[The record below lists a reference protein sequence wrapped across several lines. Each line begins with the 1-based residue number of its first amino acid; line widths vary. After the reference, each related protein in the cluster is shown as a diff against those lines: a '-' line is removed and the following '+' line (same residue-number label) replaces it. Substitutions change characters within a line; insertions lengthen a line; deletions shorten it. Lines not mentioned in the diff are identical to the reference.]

1 MPSFPHDCPH
11 CGTKQAGFHILS
23 EFHSRLK
30 KGIIYAFVICGI
42 STCQKA
48 ATAVF
53 QVNEREYAYSG
64 SQGEL
69 ANDFSRFPSKFL
81 LVDFYPKPE
90 TPEIPKHLP
99 ENVNM
104 YYLEAVN
111 SVKSSPNAAGAMF
124 RKTLDTGLKKIDPG
138 AKGRLVDRIKSA
150 AETGKI
156 TQDIADWADRIRL
169 DGNDAAH
176 EEDPFTPQE
185 AEELHLF
192 TRLVMMYLFS
202 LPGMLEEWKTETKTS

>member
-1 MPSFPHDCPH
+1 MPSFSYDCPH
-11 CGTKQAGFHILS
+11 CGTKQASFQIHYELYSPVEEG
-23 EFHSRLK
+23 R
-30 KGIIYAFVICGI
+30 IYAFVTCGI

-53 QVNEREYAYSG
+53 RINTKAHPG
-64 SQGEL
+64 SL
-69 ANDFSRFPSKFL
+69 IPNFSRNPSGFL
-81 LVDFYPKPE
+81 LVNFYPKPE
-90 TPEIPKHLP
+90 TPEIPGHLP
-99 ENVNM
+99 ENVNT

-111 SVKSSPNAAGAMF
+111 NVRSSPNAAGMMF

-138 AKGRLVDRIKSA
+138 AKGNLLDRIKSA

-156 TQDIADWADRIRL
+156 TQDMADWADRIRL

-176 EEDPFTPQE
+176 EEDPFTPQQ

-202 LPGMLEEWKTETKTS
+202 LPGMLEEWRTKTETS

>member
-11 CGTKQAGFHILS
+11 CGTKQASFQILS
-23 EFHSRLK
+23 EFHSPLS
-30 KGIIYAFVICGI
+30 KGRIYAFVICGI
-42 STCQKA
+42 NTCQKA

-53 QVNEREYAYSG
+53 QVHLTTHGYSG
-64 SQGEL
+64 SSNEL
-69 ANDFSRFPSKFL
+69 VSGFSQYPSKFL
-81 LVDFYPKPE
+81 FVDFYPKPE
-90 TPEIPKHLP
+90 TPEIPEHLP
-99 ENVNM
+99 ENVNT

-111 SVKSSPNAAGAMF
+111 NVKSSPNAAGMMF

-138 AKGRLVDRIKSA
+138 AKGNLLDRIKSA

-156 TQDIADWADRIRL
+156 TQDMADWADRIRL

-176 EEDPFTPQE
+176 EEDPFTPQQ

-202 LPGMLEEWKTETKTS
+202 LPGMLEEWKTKTEIS

>member
-11 CGTKQAGFHILS
+11 CGTKQAGFYILS
-23 EFHSRLK
+23 EFHSPLK
-30 KGIIYAFVICGI
+30 KGIIYTFVICGI

-53 QVNEREYAYSG
+53 QVNLRDYTYSG
-64 SQGEL
+64 SHSEL

-81 LVDFYPKPE
+81 FVDFYPKPE
-90 TPEIPKHLP
+90 TPEIPEHLP

-124 RKTLDTGLKKIDPG
+124 RKTLDTGLKKIDPE
-138 AKGRLVDRIKSA
+138 AKGRLIDRIKSA
-150 AETGKI
+150 AKTGKI
-156 TQDIADWADRIRL
+156 TQDMADWADRIRL

-176 EEDPFTPQE
+176 EEDPFTHQE

-202 LPGMLEEWKTETKTS
+202 LPGMLEEWKTKTETS

>member
-11 CGTKQAGFHILS
+11 CGTKQASFQIRS
-23 EFHSRLK
+23 EFHSPVSIGK
-30 KGIIYAFVICGI
+30 IYVFVVCEIN
-42 STCQKA
+42 TCQKA

-53 QVNEREYAYSG
+53 RVDKTTHTYLG
-64 SQGEL
+64 SLDEL
-69 ANDFSRFPSKFL
+69 RTEFSKHPSKFF
-81 LVDFYPKPE
+81 LVDFYPKPQ
-90 TPEIPKHLP
+90 TPEIPEHLP
-99 ENVNM
+99 ENVHT

-138 AKGRLVDRIKSA
+138 AKGRLIDRIKSA
-150 AETGKI
+150 TKTGKI
-156 TQDIADWADRIRL
+156 TQDMADWADRIRL

-176 EEDPFTPQE
+176 EEDSFTPQQ

-202 LPGMLEEWKTETKTS
+202 LPGMLEQWKIKIETS

>member
-1 MPSFPHDCPH
+1 MPSFSYDCPH
-11 CGTKQAGFHILS
+11 CGTKQASFEIHY
-23 EFHSRLK
+23 EFHSPAER
-30 KGIIYAFVICGI
+30 GRIYAFVICGI

-53 QVNEREYAYSG
+53 QINTKASPG
-64 SQGEL
+64 SL
-69 ANDFSRFPSKFL
+69 VSNFSRNPSSFP
-81 LVDFYPKPE
+81 LVNFYPKPE
-90 TPEIPKHLP
+90 TPEIPEHLP
-99 ENVNM
+99 GNVNT

-111 SVKSSPNAAGAMF
+111 NVKSSPNAAGMMF

-138 AKGRLVDRIKSA
+138 AKGNLLDRIKSA

-156 TQDIADWADRIRL
+156 TQDMADWADRIRL

-176 EEDPFTPQE
+176 EEDPFTPQQ

-202 LPGMLEEWKTETKTS
+202 LPGMLEEWITKTETS

>member
-1 MPSFPHDCPH
+1 M
-11 CGTKQAGFHILS
+11 
-23 EFHSRLK
+23 
-30 KGIIYAFVICGI
+30 KGRIYAFVICAI
-42 STCQKA
+42 NTCQKA

-53 QVNEREYAYSG
+53 QVNIKEYGYSETSNELVNG
-64 SQGEL
+64 FSQ
-69 ANDFSRFPSKFL
+69 RPRKFT
-81 LVDFYPKPE
+81 LVDFYPKSE

-104 YYLEAVN
+104 YYLEAAN

-138 AKGRLVDRIKSA
+138 AKGRLIDRIKSA
-150 AETGKI
+150 AKTGKI
-156 TQDIADWADRIRL
+156 TQDMADWADRIRL

-202 LPGMLEEWKTETKTS
+202 LPGMLEEWRTRTETS

>member
-1 MPSFPHDCPH
+1 MPSFSHDCPH
-11 CGTKQAGFHILS
+11 CGSKQASFQIRS
-23 EFHSRLK
+23 EFHSRA
-30 KGIIYAFVICGI
+30 IRNRIYAFVVCEIN
-42 STCQKA
+42 TCQKA

-53 QVNEREYAYSG
+53 KVDETKYKYLRSPSELIAEF
-64 SQGEL
+64 SQ
-69 ANDFSRFPSKFL
+69 RPSKFI

-90 TPEIPKHLP
+90 TPEIPEHLP
-99 ENVNM
+99 ENVHT
-104 YYLEAVN
+104 YYLEAVD

-150 AETGKI
+150 AKTGKI
-156 TQDIADWADRIRL
+156 TQDMADWADRIRL

-176 EEDPFTPQE
+176 EEDPFTPQQ

-202 LPGMLEEWKTETKTS
+202 LPGMLEEWKTKTETS

>member
-1 MPSFPHDCPH
+1 MPSFSHDCPH
-11 CGTKQAGFHILS
+11 CGTKKASFQIRS
-23 EFHSRLK
+23 EFHSPVSIGR
-30 KGIIYAFVICGI
+30 IYAFVVCEIN
-42 STCQKA
+42 TCQKA

-53 QVNEREYAYSG
+53 QVNTEYRRSYN
-64 SQGEL
+64 EL
-69 ANDFSRFPSKFL
+69 VTDFSQRPSKFI

-90 TPEIPKHLP
+90 TPEIPEHLP
-99 ENVNM
+99 KNVHT

-138 AKGRLVDRIKSA
+138 AKGRLIDRIKSA
-150 AETGKI
+150 GKTGKI
-156 TQDIADWADRIRL
+156 TQDMADWADRIRL

-176 EEDPFTPQE
+176 EEDPFTPQQ

-202 LPGMLEEWKTETKTS
+202 LPGMLEEWKTKTETS